1 MRAVPA
7 PFIVVLALLAALA
20 SLASM
25 SASAVA
31 AQSLAPAPSAVQ
43 HVTAAPGANPGH
55 ATAGATVSLWVDVTP
70 RPAIHVYAPGAKD
83 YQIVTL
89 VMTPQRGLT
98 FGKAAYPAGT
108 SLAFPGAA
116 ERVPVY
122 QKMFRITQ
130 SLTLART
137 VGSGQTL
144 MIAGA
149 VNYQACDDRVCF
161 PPATLPVNWA
171 VEVP

>member
-7 PFIVVLALLAALA
+7 AFIAVLALLAALP
-20 SLASM
+20 SM
-25 SASAVA
+25 SASALA

-43 HVTAAPGANPGH
+43 HVTATPGANAGH
-55 ATAGATVSLWVDVTP
+55 APAGTTVSLWVDVTP
-70 RPAIHVYAPGAKD
+70 KPAIHVYAPGATD

-108 SLAFPGAA
+108 SLAFPGIA

-122 QKMFRITQ
+122 QKTFRITQ
-130 SLTLART
+130 PVTLART
-137 VGSGQTL
+137 LGSGQTPGKL
-144 MIAGA
+144 SIAGA

-161 PPATLPVNWA
+161 PPTSLPVKWTL
-171 VEVP
+171 EVQ